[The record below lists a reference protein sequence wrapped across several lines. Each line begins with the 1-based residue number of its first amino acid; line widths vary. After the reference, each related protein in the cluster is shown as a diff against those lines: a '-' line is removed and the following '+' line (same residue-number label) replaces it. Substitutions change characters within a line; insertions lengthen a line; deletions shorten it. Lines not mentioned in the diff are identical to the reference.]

1 MTEEISED
9 VNLMAELSASSLAPG
24 EVSDSLRPR
33 IEELGLWRNV
43 EELREQ
49 GATVVTDAVPLDL
62 LDELLDRARVA
73 HTVEQAS
80 HEIFISVEI

>member
-1 MTEEISED
+1 MTEPSKLI
-9 VNLMAELSASSLAPG
+9 AEVAERALAPG

-49 GATVVTDAVPLDL
+49 GATVVTDAVPSACSTSS
-62 LDELLDRARVA
+62 EP
-73 HTVEQAS
+73 
-80 HEIFISVEI
+80 

>member
-1 MTEEISED
+1 
-9 VNLMAELSASSLAPG
+9 MAEQEMSESEKLIADVAAGALAPG

-33 IEELGLWRNV
+33 FEELDLGRNV

-62 LDELLDRARVA
+62 LDELP
-73 HTVEQAS
+73 
-80 HEIFISVEI
+80 I